1 MALDKDW
8 RDLPQALIPAVG
20 EFPFDW
26 HARIDA
32 YATAN
37 PGALTPLDAV
47 ALEDLEARAR
57 AELNAKGVTV
67 AAPTGN
73 ATTDTAA
80 IQAALTAAA
89 GGVAELRVGTY
100 ATNATLIVPAQTTLR
115 GQGWASR
122 ISYSGAAEA
131 VRLGSNSLP
140 LDDPNTGGGVENLHI
155 IGTAAGASAIRLR
168 GIICWAIRDIR
179 ITGFTNG
186 DGIKLHG
193 GSFLGEITRGRIQT
207 CKRGV
212 SAKKEAGFGDAG
224 EGMAFNAIE
233 IHGQLEMQN
242 CETGMEIGDP
252 ALTATGANTGVG
264 NEIHGI
270 TVEHCTRGIWLV
282 DTDMT
287 SVHDCYFEGQ
297 DEFDVRVGSV
307 TGNTY
312 VPRGNVI
319 GQNFMNPDAATSIAV
334 EISRGQDTRIMHN
347 QFLGPIANSTMTAV
361 ALRAAATRTIVSRN
375 SYIRIG
381 TEYINEGTLNTRE
394 ELDPIIGGFL
404 SDKPLAT
411 TDTVRSYANTAVEMS
426 MGADAGEPALRFLQ
440 DTILKRIQ
448 PGVLGRITGLQLEPM
463 AAADA
468 PLNTIFRDSA
478 DFTIKVKN
486 NGGVVSAI

>member
-1 MALDKDW
+1 
-8 RDLPQALIPAVG
+8 
-20 EFPFDW
+20 
-26 HARIDA
+26 
-32 YATAN
+32 
-37 PGALTPLDAV
+37 
-47 ALEDLEARAR
+47 
-57 AELNAKGVTV
+57 
-67 AAPTGN
+67 
-73 ATTDTAA
+73 
-80 IQAALTAAA
+80 
-89 GGVAELRVGTY
+89 
-100 ATNATLIVPAQTTLR
+100 
-115 GQGWASR
+115 
-122 ISYSGAAEA
+122 
-131 VRLGSNSLP
+131 
-140 LDDPNTGGGVENLHI
+140 
-155 IGTAAGASAIRLR
+155 
-168 GIICWAIRDIR
+168 
-179 ITGFTNG
+179 
-186 DGIKLHG
+186 
-193 GSFLGEITRGRIQT
+193 
-207 CKRGV
+207 
-212 SAKKEAGFGDAG
+212 
-224 EGMAFNAIE
+224 
-233 IHGQLEMQN
+233 
-242 CETGMEIGDP
+242 
-252 ALTATGANTGVG
+252 
-264 NEIHGI
+264 
-270 TVEHCTRGIWLV
+270 
-282 DTDMT
+282 MT